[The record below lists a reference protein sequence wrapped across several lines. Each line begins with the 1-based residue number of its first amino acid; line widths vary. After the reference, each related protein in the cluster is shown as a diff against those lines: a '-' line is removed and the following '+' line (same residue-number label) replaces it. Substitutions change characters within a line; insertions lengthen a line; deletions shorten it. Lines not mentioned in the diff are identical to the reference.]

1 MDTARCKGELGKW
14 VSCKGAWEFYD
25 WLSHASCFWA
35 GHMASLNK
43 NMDSNREEQ
52 KGNGYWEATND
63 IYPTG
68 TFGLNINKNILYLLI
83 IKLT

>member
-52 KGNGYWEATND
+52 KGNGY
-63 IYPTG
+63 
-68 TFGLNINKNILYLLI
+68 
-83 IKLT
+83 

>member
-1 MDTARCKGELGKW
+1 MISHENSSLGLIGQNWAHGHCWCKGELGKW

-52 KGNGYWEATND
+52 KGNGY
-63 IYPTG
+63 
-68 TFGLNINKNILYLLI
+68 
-83 IKLT
+83 